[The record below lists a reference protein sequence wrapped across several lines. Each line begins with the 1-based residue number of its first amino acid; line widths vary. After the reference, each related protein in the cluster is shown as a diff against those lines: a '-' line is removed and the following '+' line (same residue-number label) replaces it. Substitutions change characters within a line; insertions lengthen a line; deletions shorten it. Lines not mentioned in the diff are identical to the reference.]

1 MKKNL
6 HEIVINALEDV
17 KAQDIVS
24 INVME
29 LTGVMDTMVVASGNS
44 SRQVKSLANNVAV
57 DGKKAGFSLLGI
69 EGDDVGEW
77 VLVDFGAVI
86 VHVML
91 PATRAFY
98 DLEKLWSLRPDDR
111 PINADEETLMNS
123 TPGLDQQ

>member
-24 INVME
+24 IDVME

-44 SRQVKSLANNVAV
+44 SRQVKSLANNVIV
-57 DGKKAGFSLLGI
+57 DGKKAGFSLLGV
-69 EGDDVGEW
+69 EGDDIGEW

-86 VHVML
+86 VHIML
-91 PATRAFY
+91 PATRVFY
-98 DLEKLWSLRPDDR
+98 DLEKLWSPGPDDR
-111 PINADEETLMNS
+111 PINADQETLMNS
-123 TPGLDQQ
+123 TAGLDQ

>member
-1 MKKNL
+1 MLPLMVKK
-6 HEIVINALEDV
+6 
-17 KAQDIVS
+17 
-24 INVME
+24 
-29 LTGVMDTMVVASGNS
+29 
-44 SRQVKSLANNVAV
+44 QVFPYWVLR
-57 DGKKAGFSLLGI
+57 
-69 EGDDVGEW
+69 GDDVGEW

>member
-57 DGKKAGFSLLGI
+57 DGKKAGLSLI
-69 EGDDVGEW
+69 H
-77 VLVDFGAVI
+77 I
-86 VHVML
+86 
-91 PATRAFY
+91 
-98 DLEKLWSLRPDDR
+98 
-111 PINADEETLMNS
+111 
-123 TPGLDQQ
+123 

>member
-24 INVME
+24 IDVME

-44 SRQVKSLANNVAV
+44 SRQVKSLANNVIV
-57 DGKKAGFSLLGI
+57 DGKKAGFSLLGV
-69 EGDDVGEW
+69 EGDDIGEW

-86 VHVML
+86 VHIML
-91 PATRAFY
+91 PATRLFY

-111 PINADEETLMNS
+111 PINADQETLMKS
-123 TPGLDQQ
+123 TAGLDQ

>member
-6 HEIVINALEDV
+6 HEIVINALEEV

-24 INVME
+24 INVQE
-29 LTGVMDTMVVASGNS
+29 LTGIMDTMVVASGNS
-44 SRQVKSLANNVAV
+44 SRQVKSLANNVVV
-57 DGKKAGFSLLGI
+57 DGKKAGFSLIGVD
-69 EGDDVGEW
+69 GDDVGEW

-86 VHVML
+86 IHIML
-91 PATRAFY
+91 PATRVFY

-123 TPGLDQQ
+123 TPGLDQ

>member
-24 INVME
+24 IDVME

-44 SRQVKSLANNVAV
+44 SRQVKSLANNVIV
-57 DGKKAGFSLLGI
+57 DGKKAGFSLLGV
-69 EGDDVGEW
+69 EGDDIGEW

-86 VHVML
+86 VHIML
-91 PATRAFY
+91 PATRVFY

-111 PINADEETLMNS
+111 PINADQETLMKS
-123 TPGLDQQ
+123 TAGLDQ

>member
-24 INVME
+24 IDVME

-44 SRQVKSLANNVAV
+44 SRQVKSLANNVIV
-57 DGKKAGFSLLGI
+57 DGKKAGFSLLGV
-69 EGDDVGEW
+69 EGDDIGEW

-86 VHVML
+86 VHIML
-91 PATRAFY
+91 PATRVFY

-111 PINADEETLMNS
+111 PINADQETLMNS
-123 TPGLDQQ
+123 TAGLDQ

>member
-6 HEIVINALEDV
+6 HEIVINALEEL

-24 INVME
+24 IDVQE

-44 SRQVKSLANNVAV
+44 SRQVKSLANNVVV
-57 DGKKAGFSLLGI
+57 DGKKAGFSLMGV

-86 VHVML
+86 VHIML
-91 PATRAFY
+91 PATRVFY

-123 TPGLDQQ
+123 APGTD

>member
-6 HEIVINALEDV
+6 HKIVINALEEL

-24 INVME
+24 IDVQE

-44 SRQVKSLANNVAV
+44 SRQVKSLANNVTV
-57 DGKKAGFSLLGI
+57 DGKKAGFLLMGV

-86 VHVML
+86 VHIML
-91 PATRAFY
+91 PATRVFY

-123 TPGLDQQ
+123 APGTD